1 MIVAKTRAEL
11 RIKRHELI
19 VAYHKAN
26 LSRPV
31 VGIVPTMGA
40 LHAGH
45 SSLIEHMVR
54 ECDLSVVTIFI
65 NPAQF
70 APGEDYDTYPRT
82 LDNDLRVCEQAG
94 VHLVFAPGKDEM
106 YPADYQTTVRVAG
119 LAEQWCGAAR
129 PGHFDG
135 VTTVVSKLFGLIQ
148 PDRAYFGQ
156 KDYQQYRVIERMAI
170 DLELSVDIVPCEI
183 EREPDGLALSSRNR
197 YLSPAERA
205 AAPRIYQAL
214 TRMQELFAEG
224 EREVARL
231 IASAGRLLNDGPGPL
246 IKLEYFAVVHP
257 RSLQAR
263 ETAEPGDRV
272 LIATRL
278 GKTRLIDNV
287 PLEG

>member
-31 VGIVPTMGA
+31 VGLVPTMGA

-45 SSLIEHMVR
+45 DALIQRMVR
-54 ECDLSVVTIFI
+54 ECDLAVVTIFV

-70 APGEDYDTYPRT
+70 APGEDFEKYPRT
-82 LDNDLRVCEQAG
+82 LEDDLRVCEQAG
-94 VHLVFAPGKDEM
+94 VNLVFAPSTEEM
-106 YPADYQTTVRVAG
+106 YPEEYQTTVHVKG
-119 LAEQWCGAAR
+119 ITEYWCGASR

-135 VTTVVSKLFGLIQ
+135 VTTVVSKLFGLIE
-148 PDRAYFGQ
+148 PDRAYFGE
-156 KDYQQYRVIERMAI
+156 KDYQQFRVIERMAI

-183 EREPDGLALSSRNR
+183 QREPDGLALSSRNR

-205 AAPRIYQAL
+205 VAPRIHQAM
-214 TRMQELFAEG
+214 TRMQEQFSAG
-224 EREVARL
+224 QRDVPRL
-231 IASAGRLLNDGPGPL
+231 IADAGRLLNEGSGPL

-257 RSLQAR
+257 RTLKAR

-272 LIATRL
+272 LLAARL

-287 PLEG
+287 PLEE